1 MSRKLL
7 FNRNSTTP
15 SYGYV
20 RYSGT
25 IISAKN
31 TVKATMKNAILK
43 GKTTTNSST
52 AKANIFNIN
61 GSVIDFDNTT
71 HEISGNTV
79 TVIGEWF
86 VAFKISL
93 EANKTYTISCKTNN
107 YTGGVAIL
115 ADYTWAG
122 SELLQSK
129 VSGSTINFSYKPTS
143 NYPNAGLYLYVGD
156 YNVSVKYSDI
166 FITDGTSSAQES
178 TSVVNPVLKISNTTE
193 ITITESN
200 IVKNKYVNGYTGA
213 IADTS
218 QNVGIFTREVEP
230 SCTYIYSGINKMNN
244 FVTSSNGGR
253 MTYNIV
259 DKNNSI
265 VSRGF
270 TDNNKS
276 DTTITIPSNG
286 YKITITVDSTRTD
299 VVRLKKDNEPNDI
312 EKIVVSCNEEVI
324 LRSNEDVYDEL
335 SLLNSQVVQRI
346 GSDGSVLTSEIFKN
360 VNFLIVDENGENL
373 DNITSFDGTTYI
385 TTSSDTIAP
394 EFDGEIATDN

>member
-7 FNRNSTTP
+7 FNKNNAN

-20 RYSGT
+20 RYVGA

-52 AKANIFNIN
+52 TNLFNIN
-61 GSVIDFDNTT
+61 GSVIDYDRTT

-79 TVIGEWF
+79 TVTGEWF

-107 YTGGVAIL
+107 DSGGVAIL
-115 ADYTWAG
+115 ANYEWLA

-129 VSGSTINFSYKPTS
+129 VSGSTINFSYRPTS
-143 NYPNAGLYLYVGD
+143 NYPNAGLLLYVGQ
-156 YNVSVKYSDI
+156 YSASVKYSDI

-200 IVKNKYVNGYTGA
+200 IVKNKYVNGHTGA

-218 QNVGIFTREVEP
+218 QNIGIFTREVEP
-230 SCTYIYSGINKMNN
+230 LCTYIYSGINKMNN
-244 FVTSSNGGR
+244 FVTSGNGGR

-259 DKNNSI
+259 DKSNSI
-265 VSRGF
+265 VSYGF
-270 TDNNKS
+270 TADNKS
-276 DTTITIPSNG
+276 DTAITIPSNG
-286 YKITITVDSTRTD
+286 YKITISVDSTRPN
-299 VVRLKKDNEPNDI
+299 VVRLKKDNEPNNI
-312 EKIVVSCNEEVI
+312 EKIVLSCNEEVI

-335 SLLNSQVVQRI
+335 SLLNSQVIQRI
-346 GSDGSVLTSEIFKN
+346 GNDGSVLTSEIFKN
-360 VNFLIVDENGENL
+360 VNFLIVDENGKNL
-373 DNITSFDGTTYI
+373 DNITSFDGITYI

-394 EFDGEIATDN
+394 NFDGEIATDN

>member
-7 FNRNSTTP
+7 FNKNNAN

-20 RYSGT
+20 RYTGA

-52 AKANIFNIN
+52 TNLFNIN
-61 GSVIDFDNTT
+61 GSVIDYDRTT

-79 TVIGEWF
+79 TVTGEWF

-107 YTGGVAIL
+107 DSGGVAIL
-115 ADYTWAG
+115 ANYTWLA

-129 VSGSTINFSYKPTS
+129 VSGSTINFSYRPTS
-143 NYPNAGLYLYVGD
+143 NYPNAGLLLYVGN
-156 YNVSVKYSDI
+156 YNASVKYSDI

-200 IVKNKYVNGYTGA
+200 IVKNKYVHGHTGA
-213 IADTS
+213 ITDTS
-218 QNVGIFTREVEP
+218 QNIGIFTREVEP
-230 SCTYIYSGINKMNN
+230 LCTYIYSGINKMNN
-244 FVTSSNGGR
+244 FVTSTNGGR

-259 DKNNSI
+259 DKSNSI
-265 VSRGF
+265 VSYGF
-270 TDNNKS
+270 TANNKS
-276 DTTITIPSNG
+276 DTAITIPSNG
-286 YKITITVDSTRTD
+286 YKITISIDSTRTD

-312 EKIVVSCNEEVI
+312 EKIVLTCNEEVI

-335 SLLNSQVVQRI
+335 SLLNSQVIQRI
-346 GSDGSVLTSEIFKN
+346 GNDGSVLTSEIFKN

-394 EFDGEIATDN
+394 NFEGEIATDN

>member
-7 FNRNSTTP
+7 FNRNSTIP

-52 AKANIFNIN
+52 TNLFNIN
-61 GSVIDFDNTT
+61 GSVTDFQNTT

-79 TVIGEWF
+79 TVTGEWY

-107 YTGGVAIL
+107 NSGGVAIL
-115 ADYTWAG
+115 ADYTWLG

-129 VSGSTINFSYKPTS
+129 VSGLTINFSYRPTS
-143 NYPNAGLYLYVGD
+143 NYPNAGLLLYVGQ
-156 YNVSVKYSDI
+156 YNASVKYSDI
-166 FITDGTSSAQES
+166 FITDGTSSAQGS

-200 IVKNKYVNGYTGA
+200 IVKNKYVNANTGA
-213 IADTS
+213 ITDTP
-218 QNVGIFTREVEP
+218 QNIGIFTREVEP

-259 DKNNSI
+259 DKSNSI

-270 TDNNKS
+270 TADNKS
-276 DTTITIPSNG
+276 DTAITIPSNG
-286 YKITITVDSTRTD
+286 YKITISIDSTRPN

-335 SLLNSQVVQRI
+335 SLLNSQVIQRI
-346 GSDGSVLTSEIFKN
+346 GEDGSVLTSETFKN

-373 DNITSFDGTTYI
+373 DNITSFDGTTCI

>member
-7 FNRNSTTP
+7 FNRNSTMP

-25 IISAKN
+25 IISADN
-31 TVKATMKNAILK
+31 TIKATMKNAILK

-200 IVKNKYVNGYTGA
+200 IVKNKYVHGNTGA
-213 IADTS
+213 ITDTP
-218 QNVGIFTREVEP
+218 QNIGIFTREVEP
-230 SCTYIYSGINKMNN
+230 LCTYIYSGINKMNN
-244 FVTSSNGGR
+244 FVTSGNGGR

-259 DKNNSI
+259 DKSNSI
-265 VSRGF
+265 ISYGF
-270 TDNNKS
+270 TDNNKA

-286 YKITITVDSTRTD
+286 YKITISVDSTSPN

-335 SLLNSQVVQRI
+335 SLLNSQVIQRI

-373 DNITSFDGTTYI
+373 DNITSFDGTTCI

>member
-7 FNRNSTTP
+7 FNKNNAN

-20 RYSGT
+20 RYVGA

-52 AKANIFNIN
+52 TNLFNIN
-61 GSVIDFDNTT
+61 GSVTDFDKTT

-79 TVIGEWF
+79 TVTGEWY

-107 YTGGVAIL
+107 DSGGVAIL
-115 ADYTWAG
+115 ADYTWLA

-129 VSGSTINFSYKPTS
+129 VSGSTINFSYRPTS
-143 NYPNAGLYLYVGD
+143 NYPNAGLLLYVGR
-156 YNVSVKYSDI
+156 YNASVKYSDI

-200 IVKNKYVNGYTGA
+200 IVKNKYVNGHTGA

-218 QNVGIFTREVEP
+218 QNIGIFTREVEP
-230 SCTYIYSGINKMNN
+230 LCTYIYSGINKMSN
-244 FVTSSNGGR
+244 FITSSNGGR

-259 DKNNSI
+259 DKSNSI
-265 VSRGF
+265 VSYGF
-270 TDNNKS
+270 TANNKS
-276 DTTITIPSNG
+276 DTAITIPSNG
-286 YKITITVDSTRTD
+286 YKITISIDSTRTD

-312 EKIVVSCNEEVI
+312 EKIVLTCNEEVI

-335 SLLNSQVVQRI
+335 SLLNSQVIQRI
-346 GSDGSVLTSEIFKN
+346 GNDGSVLTSEIFKN

-385 TTSSDTIAP
+385 TTSSDTLAP

>member
-7 FNRNSTTP
+7 FNKNNAN

-20 RYSGT
+20 RYVGA

-52 AKANIFNIN
+52 TNLFNIN
-61 GSVIDFDNTT
+61 GSVIDYDRTT

-79 TVIGEWF
+79 TVTGEWY

-107 YTGGVAIL
+107 DSGGVAIL
-115 ADYTWAG
+115 ADYTWLA

-129 VSGSTINFSYKPTS
+129 VSGSTINFSYRPTS
-143 NYPNAGLYLYVGD
+143 NYPNAGLLLYVGR
-156 YNVSVKYSDI
+156 YNASVKYSDI

-218 QNVGIFTREVEP
+218 QNIGIFTREVEP
-230 SCTYIYSGINKMNN
+230 LCTYIYSGINKMNN

-259 DKNNSI
+259 DKSNSI
-265 VSRGF
+265 VSYGF
-270 TDNNKS
+270 TADNKS
-276 DTTITIPSNG
+276 DTAITIPSNG
-286 YKITITVDSTRTD
+286 YKITISVDSTRTD

-312 EKIVVSCNEEVI
+312 EKIVLTCNEEVI

-335 SLLNSQVVQRI
+335 SLLNSQVIQRI
-346 GSDGSVLTSEIFKN
+346 GNDGSVLTSEIFKN
-360 VNFLIVDENGENL
+360 VNFLIVDENGKNL
-373 DNITSFDGTTYI
+373 DNITSFDGTTFI

-394 EFDGEIATDN
+394 NFEGEIATDN

>member
-7 FNRNSTTP
+7 FNKNNAN

-20 RYSGT
+20 RYVGA

-52 AKANIFNIN
+52 TNLFNIN
-61 GSVIDFDNTT
+61 GSVIDYDRTT

-79 TVIGEWF
+79 TVTGEWF

-107 YTGGVAIL
+107 DSGGVAIL
-115 ADYTWAG
+115 ANYEWLA

-129 VSGSTINFSYKPTS
+129 VSGSTINFSYRPTS
-143 NYPNAGLYLYVGD
+143 NYPNAGLLLYVGQ
-156 YNVSVKYSDI
+156 YSASVKYSDI

-218 QNVGIFTREVEP
+218 QNVGIFAREVEP
-230 SCTYIYSGINKMNN
+230 LCTYIYSGINKMNN
-244 FVTSSNGGR
+244 FITSSNGGR

-259 DKNNSI
+259 DKSNSI
-265 VSRGF
+265 VSYGF
-270 TDNNKS
+270 TANNKS
-276 DTTITIPSNG
+276 DTAITIPSNG
-286 YKITITVDSTRTD
+286 YKITISVDSTRPN
-299 VVRLKKDNEPNDI
+299 VVRLKKDNEPNNI
-312 EKIVVSCNEEVI
+312 EKIVLSCNEEVI

-335 SLLNSQVVQRI
+335 SLLNSQVIQRI
-346 GSDGSVLTSEIFKN
+346 GNDGSVLTSEIFKN
-360 VNFLIVDENGENL
+360 VNFLIVDENGKNL
-373 DNITSFDGTTYI
+373 DNITSFDGITYI

-394 EFDGEIATDN
+394 NFDGEIATDN

>member
-7 FNRNSTTP
+7 FNKNNAN

-20 RYSGT
+20 RYVGA

-52 AKANIFNIN
+52 INLFNIN
-61 GSVIDFDNTT
+61 GSVTDFDKTT

-79 TVIGEWF
+79 TVTGEWY

-107 YTGGVAIL
+107 DSGGVAIL
-115 ADYTWAG
+115 ADYTWLA

-129 VSGSTINFSYKPTS
+129 VSGSTINFSYRPTS
-143 NYPNAGLYLYVGD
+143 NYPNAGLLLYVGI
-156 YNVSVKYSDI
+156 YNASVKYSDI

-200 IVKNKYVNGYTGA
+200 IVKNKYVNGHTGA

-218 QNVGIFTREVEP
+218 QNIGIFTREVEP
-230 SCTYIYSGINKMNN
+230 LCTYIYSGINKMSN
-244 FVTSSNGGR
+244 FITSSNGGR

-259 DKNNSI
+259 DKSNSI
-265 VSRGF
+265 VSYGF
-270 TDNNKS
+270 TANNKS
-276 DTTITIPSNG
+276 DTAITIPSNG
-286 YKITITVDSTRTD
+286 YKITISIDSTRTD

-312 EKIVVSCNEEVI
+312 EKIVLTCNEEVI

-335 SLLNSQVVQRI
+335 SLLNSQVIQRI
-346 GSDGSVLTSEIFKN
+346 GNDGSVLTSEIFKN

-385 TTSSDTIAP
+385 TTSSDTLAP

>member
-7 FNRNSTTP
+7 FNKNNAN

-20 RYSGT
+20 RYAGV

-52 AKANIFNIN
+52 TNLFNIN
-61 GSVIDFDNTT
+61 GSVTDFDRTT

-79 TVIGEWF
+79 TVTGEWF
-86 VAFKISL
+86 VGFKISL

-107 YTGGVAIL
+107 DSGGVAIL
-115 ADYTWAG
+115 ADYTWSG
-122 SELLQSK
+122 SELLRSK

-143 NYPNAGLYLYVGD
+143 NYPNAGLLLYVGR
-156 YNVSVKYSDI
+156 YNASVKYSDI

-218 QNVGIFTREVEP
+218 QNIGIFTREVEP
-230 SCTYIYSGINKMNN
+230 LCTYIYSGINKMNN
-244 FVTSSNGGR
+244 FITSSNGGR

-259 DKNNSI
+259 DKSNSI
-265 VSRGF
+265 VSYGF
-270 TDNNKS
+270 TANNKS
-276 DTTITIPSNG
+276 DTAITIPSNG
-286 YKITITVDSTRTD
+286 YKITISVDSTRPN

-312 EKIVVSCNEEVI
+312 EKIVLTCNEEVI

-335 SLLNSQVVQRI
+335 SLLNSQVIQRI
-346 GSDGSVLTSEIFKN
+346 GNDGSVLTSEIFKN

>member
-7 FNRNSTTP
+7 FNKNNAN

-20 RYSGT
+20 RYVGA

-52 AKANIFNIN
+52 TNLFNIN
-61 GSVIDFDNTT
+61 GSVIDYDRTT

-79 TVIGEWF
+79 TVTGEWY

-107 YTGGVAIL
+107 DSGGVAIL
-115 ADYTWAG
+115 ADYTWLA

-129 VSGSTINFSYKPTS
+129 VSGSTINFSYRPTS
-143 NYPNAGLYLYVGD
+143 NYPNAGLLLYVGS
-156 YNVSVKYSDI
+156 YNASVKYSDI
-166 FITDGTSSAQES
+166 FITDGTSSVQES

-200 IVKNKYVNGYTGA
+200 IVKNKYVNGHTGA

-218 QNVGIFTREVEP
+218 QNIGIFTREVEP
-230 SCTYIYSGINKMNN
+230 LCTYIYSGINKMNN
-244 FVTSSNGGR
+244 FVTSGNGGR

-259 DKNNSI
+259 DKSNSI
-265 VSRGF
+265 VSYGF
-270 TDNNKS
+270 TANNKS
-276 DTTITIPSNG
+276 DTAITIPSNG
-286 YKITITVDSTRTD
+286 YKITISIDSTRTD

-312 EKIVVSCNEEVI
+312 EKIVLTCNEEVI

-335 SLLNSQVVQRI
+335 SLLNGQVIQRI
-346 GSDGSVLTSEIFKN
+346 GNDGSVLTSEIFKN
-360 VNFLIVDENGENL
+360 VNFLIVDENGRNL
-373 DNITSFDGTTYI
+373 DNITSFDRTTYI

-394 EFDGEIATDN
+394 NFDGEIATDN

>member
-7 FNRNSTTP
+7 FKKNNAN

-20 RYSGT
+20 RYVGA

-43 GKTTTNSST
+43 GKTTTNPST
-52 AKANIFNIN
+52 TNLFNIN
-61 GSVIDFDNTT
+61 GSVTDFDNTT

-79 TVIGEWF
+79 TVTGEWF

-107 YTGGVAIL
+107 DSGGVAIL
-115 ADYTWAG
+115 ADYTWSG
-122 SELLQSK
+122 SELLQNK

-143 NYPNAGLYLYVGD
+143 NYPNAGLLLYVGR
-156 YNVSVKYSDI
+156 YNASVKYSDI

-200 IVKNKYVNGYTGA
+200 IVKNKYINGYTGA

-218 QNVGIFTREVEP
+218 QNIGIFTREVEP
-230 SCTYIYSGINKMNN
+230 LCTYIYSGINKMNN
-244 FVTSSNGGR
+244 FVTSGNGGR

-259 DKNNSI
+259 DKSNSI
-265 VSRGF
+265 VSYGF
-270 TDNNKS
+270 TVDNKS
-276 DTTITIPSNG
+276 DTAITIPSNG
-286 YKITITVDSTRTD
+286 YKITISVDSTRPN
-299 VVRLKKDNEPNDI
+299 VVRLKKDNEPNDV
-312 EKIVVSCNEEVI
+312 EKIVLSCNEEVI

-335 SLLNSQVVQRI
+335 SLLNSQVIQRI
-346 GSDGSVLTSEIFKN
+346 GNDGSVLTSEIFKN
-360 VNFLIVDENGENL
+360 VNFLIVDENGKNL

-394 EFDGEIATDN
+394 NFEGEIATDN

>member
-7 FNRNSTTP
+7 FNKNNAN

-20 RYSGT
+20 RYVGA

-52 AKANIFNIN
+52 TNLFNIN
-61 GSVIDFDNTT
+61 GSVTDFDGTT

-79 TVIGEWF
+79 TVTGGWF

-107 YTGGVAIL
+107 DSGGVAIL
-115 ADYTWAG
+115 ADYTWTG

-129 VSGSTINFSYKPTS
+129 VSGSTIKFSYKPTS
-143 NYPNAGLYLYVGD
+143 NYPNAGLLLYVGG
-156 YNVSVKYSDI
+156 YNASVKYSDI

-200 IVKNKYVNGYTGA
+200 IVKNKYVHGNTGA

-218 QNVGIFTREVEP
+218 QNIGIFTREVEP
-230 SCTYIYSGINKMNN
+230 LCTYIYSGINKMNN
-244 FVTSSNGGR
+244 FVTSTNGGR

-259 DKNNSI
+259 DKSNSI
-265 VSRGF
+265 VSYGF
-270 TDNNKS
+270 TVNNKS
-276 DTTITIPSNG
+276 DTAITIPSNG
-286 YKITITVDSTRTD
+286 YKITISVDSTRPN

-312 EKIVVSCNEEVI
+312 EKIVLSCNEEVI

-335 SLLNSQVVQRI
+335 SLLNSQVIQRI
-346 GSDGSVLTSEIFKN
+346 GNDGSVLTSEIFKN

-394 EFDGEIATDN
+394 NFDGEIATDN

>member
-7 FNRNSTTP
+7 FNKNNAN

-20 RYSGT
+20 RYVGA

-52 AKANIFNIN
+52 TNLFNIN
-61 GSVIDFDNTT
+61 GSVTDFDRTT

-79 TVIGEWF
+79 TVTGEWF

-107 YTGGVAIL
+107 DSGGVAIL
-115 ADYTWAG
+115 ADYTWSG

-143 NYPNAGLYLYVGD
+143 NYPNAGLLLYVGR
-156 YNVSVKYSDI
+156 YNASVKYSDI
-166 FITDGTSSAQES
+166 FITDGTQS
-178 TSVVNPVLKISNTTE
+178 TRKSISVTNPILKISNTTE

-200 IVKNKYVNGYTGA
+200 IVKNKYVNGHTGA

-218 QNVGIFTREVEP
+218 QNIGIFTREVEP
-230 SCTYIYSGINKMNN
+230 LCTYIYSGINKMNN
-244 FVTSSNGGR
+244 FVTSGNGGR

-259 DKNNSI
+259 DKSNSI
-265 VSRGF
+265 VSYGF
-270 TDNNKS
+270 TANNKS
-276 DTTITIPSNG
+276 DTAITIPSNG
-286 YKITITVDSTRTD
+286 YKITISVDPTRHN

-312 EKIVVSCNEEVI
+312 EKIVLSCNEEVI
-324 LRSNEDVYDEL
+324 LRSNEDVCDEL
-335 SLLNSQVVQRI
+335 SLLNSQVIQRI
-346 GSDGSVLTSEIFKN
+346 GNDGAVLTSEIFKN
-360 VNFLIVDENGENL
+360 VNFLIVDENGKNL

>member
-7 FNRNSTTP
+7 FNKNNAN

-20 RYSGT
+20 RYVGA

-52 AKANIFNIN
+52 TNLFNIN
-61 GSVIDFDNTT
+61 GSVTDFDKTT

-79 TVIGEWF
+79 TVTGEWY

-93 EANKTYTISCKTNN
+93 EANKTYTISCRTNN
-107 YTGGVAIL
+107 DTGGVAIL
-115 ADYTWAG
+115 ADYTWLA

-129 VSGSTINFSYKPTS
+129 VSGSTINFSYRPTS
-143 NYPNAGLYLYVGD
+143 NYPNAGLLLYVGS
-156 YNVSVKYSDI
+156 YNASVKYSDI

-218 QNVGIFTREVEP
+218 QNIGIFTREVEP
-230 SCTYIYSGINKMNN
+230 LCTYIYSGINKMNN
-244 FVTSSNGGR
+244 FVTSGNGGR

-259 DKNNSI
+259 DKSNSI
-265 VSRGF
+265 VSYGF
-270 TDNNKS
+270 TANNKS
-276 DTTITIPSNG
+276 DTAITIPSNG
-286 YKITITVDSTRTD
+286 YKITISVDSTRPN

-312 EKIVVSCNEEVI
+312 EKIVLTCNEEVI

-335 SLLNSQVVQRI
+335 SLLNSQVIQRI
-346 GSDGSVLTSEIFKN
+346 GNDGSVLTSEIFKN

-394 EFDGEIATDN
+394 NFEGEIATDN

>member
-7 FNRNSTTP
+7 FNKNNAN

-20 RYSGT
+20 RYVGA

-52 AKANIFNIN
+52 TNLFNIN
-61 GSVIDFDNTT
+61 GSVIDYDRTT

-79 TVIGEWF
+79 TVTGEWF

-107 YTGGVAIL
+107 DSGGVAIL
-115 ADYTWAG
+115 ANYAWLA

-129 VSGSTINFSYKPTS
+129 VSGSTINFSYRPTS
-143 NYPNAGLYLYVGD
+143 NYPNAGLLLYVGN

-218 QNVGIFTREVEP
+218 QNIGIFTREVEP
-230 SCTYIYSGINKMNN
+230 LCTYIYSGINKMNN
-244 FVTSSNGGR
+244 FITSSNGGR

-259 DKNNSI
+259 DKSNSI
-265 VSRGF
+265 VSYGF
-270 TDNNKS
+270 TANNKS
-276 DTTITIPSNG
+276 DTAITIPSNG
-286 YKITITVDSTRTD
+286 YKITISVDSTRPN

-312 EKIVVSCNEEVI
+312 EKIVLTCNEEVI

-335 SLLNSQVVQRI
+335 SLLNSQVIQRI
-346 GSDGSVLTSEIFKN
+346 GNDGSVLTSEIFKN

-394 EFDGEIATDN
+394 NFEGEIATDN

>member
-25 IISAKN
+25 IISADN
-31 TVKATMKNAILK
+31 TIKATMKNAILK

-52 AKANIFNIN
+52 STTNLFNIN
-61 GSVIDFDNTT
+61 GDVMDFDNTT

>member
-7 FNRNSTTP
+7 FNKNNAN

-20 RYSGT
+20 RYVGA

-52 AKANIFNIN
+52 TNLFNIN
-61 GSVIDFDNTT
+61 GSVTDFDGTT

-79 TVIGEWF
+79 TVTGGWF

-107 YTGGVAIL
+107 DSGGVAIL
-115 ADYTWAG
+115 ADYTWSG

-129 VSGSTINFSYKPTS
+129 VSGSTIKFSYKPTS
-143 NYPNAGLYLYVGD
+143 NYPNAGLLLYVGG
-156 YNVSVKYSDI
+156 YNASVKYSDI

-200 IVKNKYVNGYTGA
+200 IVKNKYVHGNTGA

-218 QNVGIFTREVEP
+218 QNIGIFTRIVEP

-259 DKNNSI
+259 DKSNSI
-265 VSRGF
+265 VSYGF
-270 TDNNKS
+270 TANNKS
-276 DTTITIPSNG
+276 DTAITIPSNG
-286 YKITITVDSTRTD
+286 YKITISVDSTRPN

-312 EKIVVSCNEEVI
+312 EKIVLTCNEEVI

-335 SLLNSQVVQRI
+335 SLLNSQVIQRI
-346 GSDGSVLTSEIFKN
+346 GNDGSVLTSEIFKN

-394 EFDGEIATDN
+394 NFEGEIATDN

>member
-7 FNRNSTTP
+7 FNKNNAN

-20 RYSGT
+20 RYVGA

-43 GKTTTNSST
+43 GKTTTNPST
-52 AKANIFNIN
+52 TNLFNIN
-61 GSVIDFDNTT
+61 GSVTNFDNTT

-79 TVIGEWF
+79 TVTGEWF

-107 YTGGVAIL
+107 DSGGVAIL
-115 ADYTWAG
+115 ADYTWSG

-143 NYPNAGLYLYVGD
+143 NYPNAGLLLYTGR
-156 YNVSVKYSDI
+156 YNASVKYSDI

-178 TSVVNPVLKISNTTE
+178 TSVVNPMLKISNTTE

-218 QNVGIFTREVEP
+218 QNIGIFTREVEP
-230 SCTYIYSGINKMNN
+230 LCTYIYSGINKMNN
-244 FVTSSNGGR
+244 FVTSGNGGR

-259 DKNNSI
+259 DKSNSI
-265 VSRGF
+265 VSYGF
-270 TDNNKS
+270 TANNKS
-276 DTTITIPSNG
+276 DTAITIPSNG
-286 YKITITVDSTRTD
+286 YKITISVDSTRLN
-299 VVRLKKDNEPNDI
+299 VVRLKKDNEPNNI
-312 EKIVVSCNEEVI
+312 EKIVLSCNEEVI

-335 SLLNSQVVQRI
+335 SLLNSQVIQRI
-346 GSDGSVLTSEIFKN
+346 GNDGSVLTSEIFKN
-360 VNFLIVDENGENL
+360 VNFLIVDENGKNL

-394 EFDGEIATDN
+394 YFDGEIATDN

>member
-7 FNRNSTTP
+7 FNKNNAN

-20 RYSGT
+20 RYVGA

-52 AKANIFNIN
+52 TNLFNIN
-61 GSVIDFDNTT
+61 GSVTDFDKTT

-79 TVIGEWF
+79 TVTGEWY

-107 YTGGVAIL
+107 DSGGVAIL
-115 ADYTWAG
+115 ADYTWLA

-129 VSGSTINFSYKPTS
+129 VSGSTINFSYRPTS
-143 NYPNAGLYLYVGD
+143 NYPNAGLLLYVGR
-156 YNVSVKYSDI
+156 YNASVKYSDI

-218 QNVGIFTREVEP
+218 QNIGIFTREVEP
-230 SCTYIYSGINKMNN
+230 LCTYIYSGINKMNN

-259 DKNNSI
+259 DKSNSI
-265 VSRGF
+265 VSYGF
-270 TDNNKS
+270 TANNKS
-276 DTTITIPSNG
+276 DTAITIPSNG
-286 YKITITVDSTRTD
+286 YKITISVDSTRPN

-312 EKIVVSCNEEVI
+312 EKIVLTCNEEVI

-335 SLLNSQVVQRI
+335 SLLNSQVIQRI
-346 GSDGSVLTSEIFKN
+346 GNDGSVLTSEIFKN

-394 EFDGEIATDN
+394 NFEGEIATDN

>member
-7 FNRNSTTP
+7 FNKNNAN

-20 RYSGT
+20 RYVGA

-52 AKANIFNIN
+52 TNLFNIN
-61 GSVIDFDNTT
+61 GSVTDFDKTT

-79 TVIGEWF
+79 TVTGEWY

-107 YTGGVAIL
+107 DSGGVAIL
-115 ADYTWAG
+115 ADYTWLA

-129 VSGSTINFSYKPTS
+129 VSGSTINFSYRPTS
-143 NYPNAGLYLYVGD
+143 NYPNAGLLLYVGR
-156 YNVSVKYSDI
+156 YNASVKYSDI

-218 QNVGIFTREVEP
+218 QNIGIFTREVEP
-230 SCTYIYSGINKMNN
+230 LCTYIYSGINKMNN

-259 DKNNSI
+259 DKSNSI
-265 VSRGF
+265 VSYGF
-270 TDNNKS
+270 TANNKS
-276 DTTITIPSNG
+276 DTAITIPSNG
-286 YKITITVDSTRTD
+286 YKITISVDSTRTD

-312 EKIVVSCNEEVI
+312 EKIVLTCNEEVI

-335 SLLNSQVVQRI
+335 SLLNSQVIQRI
-346 GSDGSVLTSEIFKN
+346 GNDGSVLTSEIFKN

-394 EFDGEIATDN
+394 NFEGEIATDN

>member
-20 RYSGT
+20 RYSGA

-52 AKANIFNIN
+52 TNLFNIN
-61 GSVIDFDNTT
+61 GNVTDFSNTT

-79 TVIGEWF
+79 TVTGEWY

-107 YTGGVAIL
+107 DSGGVAIL
-115 ADYTWAG
+115 ANYTQLA
-122 SELLQSK
+122 SELLQNK
-129 VSGSTINFSYKPTS
+129 VSGSTINFSYRPTS
-143 NYPNAGLYLYVGD
+143 NYPNAGLLLYVGM
-156 YNVSVKYSDI
+156 YNATVRYSDI
-166 FITDGTSSAQES
+166 SITDGTPSVQEP

-213 IADTS
+213 ITDTS
-218 QNVGIFTREVEP
+218 QNIGIFTREVEP

-276 DTTITIPSNG
+276 DTAITIPSNG
-286 YKITITVDSTRTD
+286 YKITISVDSTRTN
-299 VVRLKKDNEPNDI
+299 VIRLKKDNEPNDI

-335 SLLNSQVVQRI
+335 SLLNSQVIQRI
-346 GSDGSVLTSEIFKN
+346 GEDGAVLTSEIFKN

-373 DNITSFDGTTYI
+373 DNITSFDGTTCI

>member
-7 FNRNSTTP
+7 FNKNNAN

-20 RYSGT
+20 RYVGA

-52 AKANIFNIN
+52 TNLFNIN
-61 GSVIDFDNTT
+61 GSVTDFDKTT

-79 TVIGEWF
+79 TVTGEWY

-107 YTGGVAIL
+107 DSGGVAIL
-115 ADYTWAG
+115 ADYTWLA

-129 VSGSTINFSYKPTS
+129 VSGSTINFSYRPTS
-143 NYPNAGLYLYVGD
+143 NYPNAGLLLYVGR
-156 YNVSVKYSDI
+156 YNASVKYSDI
-166 FITDGTSSAQES
+166 FITDGTSSTQES

-218 QNVGIFTREVEP
+218 QNIGIFTREVEP
-230 SCTYIYSGINKMNN
+230 LCTYIYSGINKMNN

-259 DKNNSI
+259 DKSNSI
-265 VSRGF
+265 VSYGF
-270 TDNNKS
+270 TANNKS
-276 DTTITIPSNG
+276 DTAITIPSNG
-286 YKITITVDSTRTD
+286 YKITISVDSTRPN

-312 EKIVVSCNEEVI
+312 EKIVLTCNEEVI

-335 SLLNSQVVQRI
+335 SLLNSQVIQRI
-346 GSDGSVLTSEIFKN
+346 GNDGSVLTSEIFKN

-394 EFDGEIATDN
+394 NFEGEIATDN

>member
-7 FNRNSTTP
+7 FNRNSTIP

-43 GKTTTNSST
+43 GKTTTNPST
-52 AKANIFNIN
+52 TNLFNIN
-61 GSVIDFDNTT
+61 GSAIDFDNTT

-79 TVIGEWF
+79 TVTGEWF

-107 YTGGVAIL
+107 YSGGVAIL

-122 SELLQSK
+122 SELLQSR

-143 NYPNAGLYLYVGD
+143 NYPNAGLYLYVGA
-156 YNVSVKYSDI
+156 YNASVKYSDI

-200 IVKNKYVNGYTGA
+200 IVKNKYVHGNTGA
-213 IADTS
+213 ITDTS
-218 QNVGIFTREVEP
+218 QNIGIFTREVEP
-230 SCTYIYSGINKMNN
+230 LCTYIYSGINKMNN
-244 FVTSSNGGR
+244 FVTSGNGGR

-259 DKNNSI
+259 DKSNSI
-265 VSRGF
+265 VSYGF
-270 TDNNKS
+270 TADNKS
-276 DTTITIPSNG
+276 DTEITIPSNG
-286 YKITITVDSTRTD
+286 YKITISIDSTRTD

-312 EKIVVSCNEEVI
+312 EKIVLTCNEEVI

-335 SLLNSQVVQRI
+335 SLLNSQVIQRI

-394 EFDGEIATDN
+394 NFEGEIATDN

>member
-7 FNRNSTTP
+7 FNRNSTIP

-25 IISAKN
+25 IISADN
-31 TVKATMKNAILK
+31 TIKATMKNAILK

-52 AKANIFNIN
+52 TNLFNIN
-61 GSVIDFDNTT
+61 GSVMDFNGTT

-79 TVIGEWF
+79 TVTGEWY

-107 YTGGVAIL
+107 ISGGVAIL
-115 ADYTWAG
+115 ADYTWLG

-129 VSGSTINFSYKPTS
+129 VSGSTINFSYRPTS
-143 NYPNAGLYLYVGD
+143 NYPNAGLLLYVGI
-156 YNVSVKYSDI
+156 YNASVKYSDI
-166 FITDGTSSAQES
+166 FITDGTSSAQGS

-200 IVKNKYVNGYTGA
+200 IVKNKYVHGNTGA
-213 IADTS
+213 ITDTS
-218 QNVGIFTREVEP
+218 QNIGIFTREVEP
-230 SCTYIYSGINKMNN
+230 LCTYIYSGINKMNN
-244 FVTSSNGGR
+244 FVTSGNGGR

-259 DKNNSI
+259 DKSNSI
-265 VSRGF
+265 VSYGF

-276 DTTITIPSNG
+276 DTAITIPSNG
-286 YKITITVDSTRTD
+286 YKITISVDSTRPN

-312 EKIVVSCNEEVI
+312 EKIVLTCNEEVI

-335 SLLNSQVVQRI
+335 SLLNSQVIQRI
-346 GSDGSVLTSEIFKN
+346 GDDGAVLTSEIFKN

-373 DNITSFDGTTYI
+373 DNITSFDGTTCI

>member
-7 FNRNSTTP
+7 FNRNSTIP

-20 RYSGT
+20 RYTGA

-43 GKTTTNSST
+43 GKTTTNSSIT
-52 AKANIFNIN
+52 NLFNIN
-61 GSVIDFDNTT
+61 GSVMDFGKTT

-79 TVIGEWF
+79 TVTGEWY

-107 YTGGVAIL
+107 DSGGVAIL
-115 ADYTWAG
+115 ANYTSLA

-129 VSGSTINFSYKPTS
+129 VSGSTINFSYRPTS
-143 NYPNAGLYLYVGD
+143 NYPNAGLLLYVGS
-156 YNVSVKYSDI
+156 YNASVKYSDI
-166 FITDGTSSAQES
+166 VITDGTSSVQEP

-200 IVKNKYVNGYTGA
+200 IVKNKYVHGNTGA
-213 IADTS
+213 ITDTP
-218 QNVGIFTREVEP
+218 QNIGIFTREVEP
-230 SCTYIYSGINKMNN
+230 LCTYIYSGINKMNN
-244 FVTSSNGGR
+244 FVTSGNGGR

-259 DKNNSI
+259 DKSNSI
-265 VSRGF
+265 VSYGF
-270 TDNNKS
+270 TANNKS
-276 DTTITIPSNG
+276 DTAITIPSNG
-286 YKITITVDSTRTD
+286 YKITISVDSTRPN
-299 VVRLKKDNEPNDI
+299 VVRLKKDNEPDI
-312 EKIVVSCNEEVI
+312 IKEIILSCDEEVI
-324 LRSNEDVYDEL
+324 LRSNGDVYDEL
-335 SLLNSQVVQRI
+335 NLNSQMIQRI
-346 GSDGSVLTSEIFKN
+346 GNDGSVLSSETVRN
-360 VNFLIVDENGENL
+360 VNLSIVDESNSPA
-373 DNITSFDGTTYI
+373 DNVTSFEGTTHI

>member
-7 FNRNSTTP
+7 FNKNNAN

-20 RYSGT
+20 RYVGA

-52 AKANIFNIN
+52 SNLFDIN
-61 GSVIDFDNTT
+61 GSVTDFNKTT
-71 HEISGNTV
+71 HEISGDTV
-79 TVIGEWF
+79 TVTGERF

-93 EANKTYTISCKTNN
+93 EANKTYTISCKANV
-107 YTGGVAIL
+107 TGGVVIIS
-115 ADYTWAG
+115 DYANSNFNFLSHRVTG
-122 SELLQSK
+122 
-129 VSGSTINFSYKPTS
+129 TNINITYTPTS
-143 NYPNAGLYLYVGD
+143 NYPNAGLLLYAGA
-156 YNVSVKYSDI
+156 NNGSVTYSDI
-166 FITDGTSSAQES
+166 CITDGASTQGS
-178 TSVVNPVLKISNTTE
+178 TSVTNPVLKISNTTE

-200 IVKNKYVNGYTGA
+200 IVKNKYINGYTGA
-213 IADTS
+213 ITDTP

-230 SCTYIYSGINKMNN
+230 LCTYIYSGINKMNN

-253 MTYNIV
+253 MTYNIA
-259 DKNNSI
+259 DKSNSI
-265 VSRGF
+265 VSYGF
-270 TDNNKS
+270 TADNKS
-276 DTTITIPSNG
+276 DTAITIPSNG
-286 YKITITVDSTRTD
+286 YKITISVDSTRPN
-299 VVRLKKDNEPNDI
+299 VIRLKKDNEPNDI
-312 EKIVVSCNEEVI
+312 EKIVLSCNEEVI

-335 SLLNSQVVQRI
+335 SLLNSQVIQRI
-346 GSDGSVLTSEIFKN
+346 GNDGSVLTSEIFKN

-394 EFDGEIATDN
+394 DFDGEIATDN